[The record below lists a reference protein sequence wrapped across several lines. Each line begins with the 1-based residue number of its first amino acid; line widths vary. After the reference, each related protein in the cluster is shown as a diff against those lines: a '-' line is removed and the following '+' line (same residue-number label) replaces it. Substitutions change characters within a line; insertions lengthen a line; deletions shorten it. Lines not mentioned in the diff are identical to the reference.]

1 MLLIYFRDILFNIV
15 YCPCCSSLS
24 QHKLY
29 TIIDKMVQKQ
39 ISNIYLYLAK
49 KIKYNLATFLLNVKG
64 KNVDKT
70 HIHY

>member
-1 MLLIYFRDILFNIV
+1 
-15 YCPCCSSLS
+15 
-24 QHKLY
+24 
-29 TIIDKMVQKQ
+29 MVQKQ

-70 HIHY
+70 HIHYQREATKVKIQEKKTSNLP